1 MFPHPKP
8 KDLAKCQGVLNAGG
22 QETKAVEGRLFIDG
36 WGPEMTMNGS
46 ITAYVQVILMI
57 GLIIAVIMVGDNLQS
72 AIGKLDNDLR
82 SMDGD
87 IVEVEHVCSKQR
99 AASE

>member
-1 MFPHPKP
+1 
-8 KDLAKCQGVLNAGG
+8 
-22 QETKAVEGRLFIDG
+22 
-36 WGPEMTMNGS
+36 MNGGA
-46 ITAYVQVILMI
+46 ITAYTQVILMI

-72 AIGKLDNDLR
+72 SIGKLDNDLR

>member
-1 MFPHPKP
+1 M
-8 KDLAKCQGVLNAGG
+8 L
-22 QETKAVEGRLFIDG
+22 IDG
-36 WGPEMTMNGS
+36 WGPEMTMNGPM
-46 ITAYVQVILMI
+46 TAYVQVLLMI

-72 AIGKLDNDLR
+72 SIGKLDNDLR

>member
-1 MFPHPKP
+1 
-8 KDLAKCQGVLNAGG
+8 
-22 QETKAVEGRLFIDG
+22 
-36 WGPEMTMNGS
+36 MNGGA
-46 ITAYVQVILMI
+46 ITAYTQVILMI

>member
-1 MFPHPKP
+1 MPGWGVRKP
-8 KDLAKCQGVLNAGG
+8 
-22 QETKAVEGRLFIDG
+22 KAVEGRLLIDG
-36 WGPEMTMNGS
+36 WGPEMTMNGPM
-46 ITAYVQVILMI
+46 TAYVQVLLMI

-72 AIGKLDNDLR
+72 SIGKLDNDLR

>member
-1 MFPHPKP
+1 
-8 KDLAKCQGVLNAGG
+8 
-22 QETKAVEGRLFIDG
+22 
-36 WGPEMTMNGS
+36 MNGS
-46 ITAYVQVILMI
+46 PITAYTQILLMI
-57 GLIIAVIMVGDNLQS
+57 GIIIAVIMVGDNLQS

-99 AASE
+99 SASE

>member
-1 MFPHPKP
+1 
-8 KDLAKCQGVLNAGG
+8 
-22 QETKAVEGRLFIDG
+22 
-36 WGPEMTMNGS
+36 MNGS
-46 ITAYVQVILMI
+46 PITAYTQILLMI
-57 GLIIAVIMVGDNLQS
+57 GIIIAVIMVGDNLQS

>member
-1 MFPHPKP
+1 
-8 KDLAKCQGVLNAGG
+8 
-22 QETKAVEGRLFIDG
+22 
-36 WGPEMTMNGS
+36 MNGS
-46 ITAYVQVILMI
+46 PITAYTQILLMI
-57 GLIIAVIMVGDNLQS
+57 GVIIAVIMVGDNLQS

>member
-8 KDLAKCQGVLNAGG
+8 KDLAKCQGVLNVGG
-22 QETKAVEGRLFIDG
+22 QETKAVEGRLLIDG

-46 ITAYVQVILMI
+46 ITAYVQVTLMI

>member
-1 MFPHPKP
+1 
-8 KDLAKCQGVLNAGG
+8 
-22 QETKAVEGRLFIDG
+22 
-36 WGPEMTMNGS
+36 MTMNGPVA
-46 ITAYVQVILMI
+46 AYVQVLLMS

-72 AIGKLDNDLR
+72 SIGKLDNDLR

>member
-1 MFPHPKP
+1 MGARKP
-8 KDLAKCQGVLNAGG
+8 RLSRGVCSLTDGA
-22 QETKAVEGRLFIDG
+22 QELG
-36 WGPEMTMNGS
+36 MNGS
-46 ITAYVQVILMI
+46 PITAYTQILLMI
-57 GLIIAVIMVGDNLQS
+57 GVIIAVIMVGDNLQS

>member
-1 MFPHPKP
+1 M
-8 KDLAKCQGVLNAGG
+8 G
-22 QETKAVEGRLFIDG
+22 
-36 WGPEMTMNGS
+36 MNGS
-46 ITAYVQVILMI
+46 PITAYTQIILMI